1 MNAAAA
7 PLLFALGDSAAFG
20 RGIASRMGCS
30 LAPHEEREFEDGE
43 HKCRPLAS
51 VRGRPVVVIHSLHGR
66 GGGPDA
72 RMVRMLLF
80 IGALRD
86 ASAARITAVVPYLAY
101 ARKDQKSKPRDPVST
116 RYVAGFFES
125 VGTDALVTLDVHN
138 LAAFQN
144 AFRCR
149 TDHLEARTLLAPRCA
164 ALLGA
169 GPVAVVSPDTGGIK
183 RADRFRQRLSAVL
196 GRPVGMAF
204 VEKYRSEGVLRGE
217 ALVGEVRD
225 RAVVIV
231 DDLVASGAT
240 LARAARACREAG
252 AASVIAAATHGVFS
266 GMAEDVL
273 AAAPIDRLLVTDSIP
288 PGPLRDPAL
297 LARVEYV
304 PAAPLFAEALA
315 RMHSSGS
322 LVQLLE

>member
-1 MNAAAA
+1 MNAAGA
-7 PLLFALGDSAAFG
+7 PMLFALGDSAAFG
-20 RGIASRMGCS
+20 RAVASRMGCS

-51 VRGRPVVVIHSLHGR
+51 VRGRAVAVIQSLHGR

-72 RMVRMLLF
+72 RMVRLLLF

-169 GPVAVVSPDTGGIK
+169 GPVVVVSPDTGGIK
-183 RADRFRQRLSAVL
+183 RADRFRQRLAAVL

-217 ALVGEVRD
+217 ALVGEVRG

-231 DDLVASGAT
+231 DDMVAGGAT
-240 LARAARACREAG
+240 LARAARACRDAG

-288 PGPLRDPAL
+288 PGPLRDPGL

-315 RMHSSGS
+315 RMHSGGS
-322 LVQLLE
+322 LVQLLD